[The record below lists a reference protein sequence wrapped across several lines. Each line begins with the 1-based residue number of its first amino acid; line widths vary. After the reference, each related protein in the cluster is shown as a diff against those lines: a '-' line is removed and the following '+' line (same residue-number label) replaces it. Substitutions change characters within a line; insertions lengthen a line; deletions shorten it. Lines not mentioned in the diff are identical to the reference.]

1 LTKPHPPHPRLTLNI
16 GITGHRASVLPEG
29 MLDEVRASIH
39 DVLEELAEAT
49 RWLHAHEPHM
59 FTSDAPRLRLH
70 TALATGS
77 DQLAALAGRELG
89 YAVRAPL
96 PFTPEEYARDFA
108 DGAEA
113 AAFQQHLQTADEV
126 FALPG
131 TRELQ
136 DDAYVLVGRA
146 VIVASDILVAVW
158 DGGEGNGRGG
168 TAHVVNL
175 ALRAGVPVLHVG
187 IDRAS
192 KRVMPVR
199 LLVGGDVLEPEVE
212 RIEGAESYRELVAD
226 TLAPHAKFER
236 EHIADY
242 FTEVETRTNWR
253 LEYPILLSLLGVK
266 KLPKRPWRQMTVA
279 QSQDL
284 PKDFE
289 GADHAAFLNSYAWA
303 NFLAIRY
310 AQLFRSGHV
319 TNYALSAL
327 AVLIALS
334 GLLVPAIKV
343 YLVAVEL
350 AVIGLLFYNTW
361 LGQKGDWHRR
371 WLQYRHLAESLRP
384 MIYLKNTGVAAPPF
398 RSDFVRGSHNREAG
412 SDWTRWY
419 AAAVWRELS
428 CAVGIMTH
436 DKIKTLA
443 DRMLTE
449 QIEPQTAYHQV
460 NARRMRKLDHKLHE
474 VGNVLM
480 WMVIASCVVFL
491 VGYVVAYEWIHHN
504 VYYFVVLTAGLPA
517 CSAAIFGLR
526 GHGEHLLAASRSNQT
541 ANALATHGDK
551 LAQANDLDELA
562 AEFES
567 TASVML
573 ADLNEWV
580 VAYRERS
587 LQIPG

>member
-1 LTKPHPPHPRLTLNI
+1 MTKPHPPHPRLTLNV
-16 GITGHRASVLPEG
+16 GITGHRAAVLPEG
-29 MLDEVRASIH
+29 ILDDVRASIR

-59 FTSDAPRLRLH
+59 FSAETPRLRLH

-77 DQLAALAGRELG
+77 DQLAALCGRELG
-89 YAVRAPL
+89 YHVRAPL
-96 PFTPEEYARDFA
+96 PFAPEEYARDFA
-108 DGAEA
+108 DGTEA
-113 AAFQQHLQTADEV
+113 AEFANHLQAVDEV

-131 TRELQ
+131 ERAAQ
-136 DDAYVLVGRA
+136 DEAYVLVGRA

-187 IDRAS
+187 IDRET

-199 LLVGGDVLEPEVE
+199 LLVGGDVLEPEAE
-212 RIEGAESYRELVAD
+212 RIEGIDSYRELVAD

-236 EHIADY
+236 EHIDEY
-242 FTEVETRTNWR
+242 FAETETRSNWR
-253 LEYPILLSLLGVK
+253 LEYPIMLSLLGVK
-266 KLPKRPWRQMTVA
+266 KLAKKPWRQMKVA
-279 QSQDL
+279 ESHDF
-284 PKDFE
+284 PKDF
-289 GADHAAFLNSYAWA
+289 GGTDHAAFLDAYSWS

-319 TNYALSAL
+319 TNYFLSAL
-327 AVLIALS
+327 AVVIALS

-343 YLVAVEL
+343 YLVVVEL
-350 AVIGLLFYNTW
+350 LVIGLLFYNTW

-371 WLQYRHLAESLRP
+371 WLQYRHLAESLRLLV
-384 MIYLKNTGVAAPPF
+384 YLKNTGLAAPPF

-436 DKIKTLA
+436 EKIKALA
-443 DRMLTE
+443 DRMLAE
-449 QIEPQTAYHQV
+449 QIEPQTAYHQI

-480 WMVIASCVVFL
+480 WLVIASCVVFL

-504 VYYFVVLTAGLPA
+504 VYYFVALTAGLPA

-541 ANALATHGDK
+541 ANALATHGDI
-551 LAQANDLDELA
+551 LAQVSSLDELA